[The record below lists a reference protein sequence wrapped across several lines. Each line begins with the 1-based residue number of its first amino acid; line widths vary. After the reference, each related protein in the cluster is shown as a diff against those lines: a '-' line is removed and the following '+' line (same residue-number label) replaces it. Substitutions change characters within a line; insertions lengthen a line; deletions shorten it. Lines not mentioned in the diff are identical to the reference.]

1 MATIWAMAKRYGEG
15 EGSFA
20 VGDRINIRV
29 HIERV
34 IWHP

>member
-1 MATIWAMAKRYGEG
+1 MATIWALAHRYGEG

-20 VGDRINIRV
+20 TGDRINIRIR
-29 HIERV
+29 IERV